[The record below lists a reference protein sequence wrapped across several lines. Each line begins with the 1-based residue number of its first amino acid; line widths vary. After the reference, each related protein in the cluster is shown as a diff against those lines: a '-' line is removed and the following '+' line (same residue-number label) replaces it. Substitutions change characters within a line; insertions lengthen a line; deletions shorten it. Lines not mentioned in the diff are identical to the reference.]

1 MKKRLAVGGENFRD
15 MIRDNCYYVDKTDYI
30 KAVMESGSK
39 VLLITRPRRFG
50 KTLFMDTLK
59 SFLQVDFAN
68 PGAETKNAALFSGL
82 AVMQLRDFCAALW
95 ASTRSFRFLL
105 KAWKA
110 QVTRKPID
118 GWRGK

>member
-1 MKKRLAVGGENFRD
+1 MKKKLAVGGENFLS
-15 MIRDNCYYVDKTDYI
+15 MIRKNCYYVDKTGFI
-30 KAVMESGSK
+30 RAVMKSERR
-39 VLLITRPRRFG
+39 VLVVTRPRRFG

>member
-1 MKKRLAVGGENFRD
+1 MKKKLAVGGENFPS
-15 MIRDNCYYVDKTDYI
+15 MIRKNCYYVDKTGFI
-30 KAVMESGSK
+30 RAVMKSERR
-39 VLLITRPRRFG
+39 VLVVTRPRRFG

-68 PGAETKNAALFSGL
+68 PGAETKNAALLSGL